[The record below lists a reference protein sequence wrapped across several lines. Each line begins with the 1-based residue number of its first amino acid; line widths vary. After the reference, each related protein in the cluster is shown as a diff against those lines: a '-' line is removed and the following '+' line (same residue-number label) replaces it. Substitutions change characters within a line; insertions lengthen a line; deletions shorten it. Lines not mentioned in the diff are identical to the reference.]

1 LGVILQRD
9 ALDLAAAGGEEHRH
23 HVVLHDE
30 FFGLRLAG
38 RRQRLAQRLHL
49 TLAYRCRSLCGRHF
63 GLHAV
68 TRRQRIGHG
77 SRRTRGCGH
86 RIDIGLV
93 CGFLF
98 QILFLLLAVE
108 IGESQK
114 KNRYDGNAYD

>member
-1 LGVILQRD
+1 MGVILQRD

-68 TRRQRIGHG
+68 TRRQR
-77 SRRTRGCGH
+77 GCGH